1 MAIDVCSEISSP
13 GVLSPRISFSHD
25 LKGSGDAV
33 PVEEDDRSRHERL
46 DRSLLDSDFDFD
58 FCVGASSFVLE
69 LCPADE
75 LFSDGKIL
83 PGEIRR
89 DRVVTADHHSC
100 RQIPSSHPPP
110 PPPPPFRTPISSAAF
125 TEKKSLKELLSDSFD
140 DSDDYDDD
148 DEEDE
153 KPPPKPF
160 WQFKRS
166 CSLNCDVA
174 KSGGLIR
181 SSLQFL
187 SRSNSTGSAPNPKDK
202 FATKD
207 NQRQN
212 LQKQPSISSR
222 RSSSESYQSSFGMPF
237 SYTWPQ
243 SQKPPTK
250 KRHGHG
256 VRVNPV
262 LNFQPHITI
271 GTVSLFGLGSL
282 FCNGKVRKKK
292 K

>member
-13 GVLSPRISFSHD
+13 GLLSPRISFSHD
-25 LKGSGDAV
+25 LKECGDAV
-33 PVEEDDRSRHERL
+33 PVEEDRGRRERL
-46 DRSLLDSDFDFD
+46 DRSLLDSDFDF
-58 FCVGASSFVLE
+58 CVGGSSFVLE
-69 LCPADE
+69 LSSADE

-89 DRVVTADHHSC
+89 DRVVTADHSNR
-100 RQIPSSHPPP
+100 RQMPSSHTPPP
-110 PPPPPFRTPISSAAF
+110 PSGAPMSSAAF
-125 TEKKSLKELLSDSFD
+125 TEKKSLKEFLSYSFD
-140 DSDDYDDD
+140 DED
-148 DEEDE
+148 DEDDG

-166 CSLNCDVA
+166 SSLNCDA
-174 KSGGLIR
+174 TKSRGLIR
-181 SSLQFL
+181 SLQFL
-187 SRSNSTGSAPNPKDK
+187 SRSNSTGSVPNPKDK
-202 FATKD
+202 FAAKD
-207 NQRQN
+207 SRRQN

-222 RSSSESYQSSFGMPF
+222 RSSSSESYPPSFGMPF
-237 SYTWPQ
+237 SFGSSQ
-243 SQKPPTK
+243 SQKPQTK
-250 KRHGHG
+250 KRYGHG

-282 FCNGKVRKKK
+282 FCSGKVRKKK

>member
-1 MAIDVCSEISSP
+1 MAIDVCAEISSP
-13 GVLSPRISFSHD
+13 GLLSPRISFSHD
-25 LKGSGDAV
+25 LKGCGDAV
-33 PVEEDDRSRHERL
+33 PVEDDRSRRERL
-46 DRSLLDSDFDFD
+46 DRLLLDSDFD
-58 FCVGASSFVLE
+58 FCVGASSFVFE

-89 DRVVTADHHSC
+89 DRVATADHNNC
-100 RQIPSSHPPP
+100 RRIPSSHRPRPPP
-110 PPPPPFRTPISSAAF
+110 PSA
-125 TEKKSLKELLSDSFD
+125 EKKSLKELLSDSFD

-148 DEEDE
+148 EGDE
-153 KPPPKPF
+153 KPPAKPF

-187 SRSNSTGSAPNPKDK
+187 SRSNSTGSVPNPKDK
-202 FATKD
+202 FAAKD

-212 LQKQPSISSR
+212 LQKQPSMSSR
-222 RSSSESYQSSFGMPF
+222 RSSSEPYQSSFGMPF
-237 SYTWPQ
+237 SNTLPQ
-243 SQKPPTK
+243 SQKPPAKK
-250 KRHGHG
+250 KRYGHG